1 VIDWYRETMLDGN
14 RSGAFWLLLSVL
26 VTFIT
31 CRTIT
36 RRIRRDREPGAVL
49 RDVVIGGV
57 HIHHIVYG
65 IALVLGAGYLEFRFR
80 PDTPWLEVLAVLF
93 GVGAA
98 LMLDEFALSLHMSD
112 VYWSDEGRASVDAVI
127 IALTVG
133 SLFVLGVAPVELD
146 GDGDL
151 SRAWLTV
158 WVVVNCAFTIVA
170 ILKSKWLTA
179 VVGFV
184 VPGITLVATLRLAKP
199 HSVWARR
206 FYRRNPEKTARAERR
221 WERTETRL
229 NRLRDALAG
238 APSEPGRDADP

>member
-1 VIDWYRETMLDGN
+1 MIDWYRETMLDGN
-14 RSGAFWLLLSVL
+14 RSGAFWLLLAVL
-26 VTFIT
+26 VTFVT

-49 RDVVIGGV
+49 RDVVVGGL

-65 IALVLGAGYLEFRFR
+65 IALVLFAGYMEFRFQ
-80 PDTPWLEVLAVLF
+80 PDTPWLEILAVLF
-93 GVGAA
+93 GIGAA

-127 IALTVG
+127 IALTTG
-133 SLFVLGVAPVELD
+133 GIFVLGIAPVELD

-158 WVVVNCAFTIVA
+158 WVTVNCALTIVV

-184 VPGITLVATLRLAKP
+184 VPFITLIAAVRLAKP
-199 HSVWARR
+199 RSVWARR
-206 FYRRNPEKTARAERR
+206 FYARNPDKQARADRRGERI
-221 WERTETRL
+221 ETQL

-238 APSEPGRDADP
+238 APSEPDPDL